1 MKLQKSPPE
10 LVDLFASVMPGA
22 PATERKM
29 FGFPAGFVNG
39 NMFMGLF
46 QDQMILRLPE
56 NARREIVGAHNG
68 NPFEPVPGRPMKEY
82 VSVPPA
88 MMKNRKELE
97 AWVGRALEYGSSLKP
112 KAKAKKAAKAKKKSK
127 SR

>member
-1 MKLQKSPPE
+1 VKLQKSPPE
-10 LVDLFASVMPGA
+10 LVELFASVMPGP

-46 QDQMILRLPE
+46 QDEMILRLPE
-56 NARREIVGAHNG
+56 DARHELIKKRGG
-68 NPFEPVPGRPMKEY
+68 KPFEPMPGRAMKEY
-82 VSVPPA
+82 VSVPRA
-88 MMKNRKELE
+88 MMKNRQELE
-97 AWVGRALEYGSSLKP
+97 AWVSRSLEYGSSLKP
-112 KAKAKKAAKAKKKSK
+112 KTKTKKTTKPKKKTK